1 MALGNLKSGNWT
13 GIYHNKFCEGVE
25 ASFIRANKLFN
36 CVFAYAG
43 LADRCRFCM
52 QGISFVRCKPMY
64 RDCVICAASEI
75 EQLKRSFPVT

>member
-1 MALGNLKSGNWT
+1 
-13 GIYHNKFCEGVE
+13 
-25 ASFIRANKLFN
+25 LFN